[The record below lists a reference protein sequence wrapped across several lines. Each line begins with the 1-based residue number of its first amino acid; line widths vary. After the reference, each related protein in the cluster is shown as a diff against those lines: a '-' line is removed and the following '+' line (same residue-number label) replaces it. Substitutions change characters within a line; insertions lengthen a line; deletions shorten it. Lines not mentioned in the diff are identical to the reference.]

1 MFAANSLVMLRSQK
15 ETASLAP
22 EMIEITEIAKT
33 RILTLMR
40 DQEEQGNTMEGV
52 RLAYT
57 GVLPRVEYRLTFV
70 EEGQPE
76 PRDISVEANGIHV
89 FMEERNVNFLS
100 DVKIDFI
107 ESLQQTGFKVDNPK
121 VVMPEVI
128 APESTPQL
136 NTPEAIAIKKILD
149 TEINPAISSHGGYI
163 SLIDVKDQIAYIRM
177 SGGCQGCGMAD
188 VTLKQGVVVAIKKAF
203 PDILDVL
210 DVTDH
215 GSGKN
220 PYFTPGK

>member
-1 MFAANSLVMLRSQK
+1 
-15 ETASLAP
+15 
-22 EMIEITEIAKT
+22 MIEVTEIAKT
-33 RILTLMR
+33 RILTLMK
-40 DQEEQGNTMEGV
+40 DQDDQGNKIEGV

-57 GVLPRVEYRLTFV
+57 GKLPKVEYRLTFV
-70 EEGQPE
+70 EEGQE
-76 PRDISVEANGIHV
+76 ESGDVTVESNGIQV
-89 FMEERNVNFLS
+89 FLEARNANFLS

-107 ESLQQTGFKVDNPK
+107 ESLQQTGFKVDNPR
-121 VVMPEVI
+121 VVMPEVT
-128 APESTPQL
+128 APETPPNL
-136 NTPEAIAIKKILD
+136 TTPEAIAIKNILD

-163 SLIDVKDQIAYIRM
+163 NLIDLKDKVAYIKM

-188 VTLKQGVVVAIKKAF
+188 VTLKQGVVVAIKKSF

-215 GSGKN
+215 GGGKN